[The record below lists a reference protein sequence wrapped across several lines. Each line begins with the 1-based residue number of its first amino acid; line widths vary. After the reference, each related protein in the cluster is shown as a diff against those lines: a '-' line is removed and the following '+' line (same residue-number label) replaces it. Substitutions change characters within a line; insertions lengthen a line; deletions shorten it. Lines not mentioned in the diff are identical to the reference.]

1 MPSLLSRIEE
11 ILLLAI
17 WKLKDN
23 AYGISIREQV
33 EKDTGME
40 WMSGAIYAPLSRLK
54 KNGYV
59 EAFQDRG
66 SAEQGG
72 RPRIY
77 YKLSSLGMK
86 KLVSIQE
93 VNRSVWLGVP
103 DLKTNAK
110 S

>member
-1 MPSLLSRIEE
+1 MLSRIEE

-33 EKDTGME
+33 EKDTGAA
-40 WMSGAIYAPLSRLK
+40 WLSGAIYAPLNRLK

-59 EAFQDRG
+59 SAFQ
-66 SAEQGG
+66 AETSSEKGG

-77 YKLSSLGMK
+77 YMLTRMGQTKLATL
-86 KLVSIQE
+86 QE
-93 VNRSVWLGVP
+93 VSRTVWLGVP
-103 DLKTNAK
+103 NLKEEFKA
-110 S
+110 